1 MAGSM
6 RANMDTSILNEVVEQ
21 LRVMSPSLQQQVLD
35 FARTL
40 TGSIVQGVPGSQ
52 LLHFAGT
59 IQASDLE
66 LMRQAIEHDCEQVD
80 LNEW

>member
-1 MAGSM
+1 
-6 RANMDTSILNEVVEQ
+6 MDTSILNEVVEQ
-21 LRVMSPSLQQQVLD
+21 LRIMPQSLQQQVLD

-40 TGSIVQGVPGSQ
+40 TDSTVQGVPGSQ
-52 LLHFAGT
+52 LLRFAGT

-66 LMRQAIEHDCEQVD
+66 LMRQAIKQDCEQVD